1 MRKAIMH
8 KILLI
13 LFDPMEHDGGGSAI
27 CNGNQ
32 CMTYKVLRY
41 KVPFTL
47 FNPMEY
53 DAQGAD
59 AQFTADTV

>member
-1 MRKAIMH
+1 MYKVRTYKV
-8 KILLI
+8 LLI

-41 KVPFTL
+41 KVLFTL
-47 FNPMEY
+47 FDPMEY
-53 DAQGAD
+53 DAQGVD
-59 AQFTADTV
+59 DQFTADTV